1 MTKPTNNTETFNPD
15 HIMKMLSFDGCGIN
29 DKRDE
34 YAPRVATF
42 TRKTSAESPDYA
54 KEFGQ
59 LFAAAPELLRAC
71 QDALEIIQTAKRYF
85 PKSIKNRDTFHL
97 CNIEENSI
105 RSAIRK
111 ATGGAQ

>member
-1 MTKPTNNTETFNPD
+1 MKTATQPTAGSWKAAGCAIYQADAWKDGRNIGGRYIASTAPENPEE
-15 HIMKMLSFDGCGIN
+15 MPS
-29 DKRDE
+29 DE
-34 YAPRVATF
+34 DIANA
-42 TRKTSAESPDYA
+42 
-54 KEFGQ
+54 Q
-59 LFAAAPELLRAC
+59 LIAAAPELLRAC
-71 QDALEIIQTAKRYF
+71 RYALEIIQTAKRYF